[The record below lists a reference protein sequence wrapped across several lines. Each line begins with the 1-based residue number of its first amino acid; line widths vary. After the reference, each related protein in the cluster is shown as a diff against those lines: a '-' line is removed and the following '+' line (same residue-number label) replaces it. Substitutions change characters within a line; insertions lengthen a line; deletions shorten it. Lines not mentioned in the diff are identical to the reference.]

1 MIGGAAGEP
10 MRGRAP
16 RRQLWLLLGA
26 GAIAVAVLTIVV
38 LAVRPAPAAT
48 NDVSI
53 DVVLRTPAE
62 ATMHTTSGDCVID
75 DHRLMLLE
83 SADAVALVD
92 GTSISVT
99 LSQGTY
105 RPAPDAAPDGPTV
118 DVRIASALEDGTPTE
133 TWMGSDATS
142 TVNVAGAAGEG
153 TVDFS
158 GLVLRPASELRDPID
173 VAGSISWTCKPAT

>member
-1 MIGGAAGEP
+1 MTGGAAGRP
-10 MRGRAP
+10 IQGSAR
-16 RRQLWLLLGA
+16 RRQPWLILGA
-26 GAIAVAVLTIVV
+26 AIVIAVVIVV
-38 LAVRPAPAAT
+38 ALALRPGPAAS
-48 NDVSI
+48 NEVSI

-62 ATMHTTSGDCVID
+62 ATMHTTSGDCLVLED
-75 DHRLMLLE
+75 RLMLLE

-105 RPAPDAAPDGPTV
+105 RPAPDASPDQLTV

-142 TVNVAGAAGEG
+142 TVTVSGTAGDGM
-153 TVDFS
+153 VDFS
-158 GLVLRPASELRDPID
+158 KLVLRPASELRDPID
-173 VAGSISWTCKPAT
+173 VAGSISWTCEPAT

>member
-1 MIGGAAGEP
+1 MNGGAAGRP
-10 MRGRAP
+10 IQGSAR
-16 RRQLWLLLGA
+16 RRQLWLILGA
-26 GAIAVAVLTIVV
+26 AAIVIAVVIVV
-38 LAVRPAPAAT
+38 ALALRPGPAAS
-48 NDVSI
+48 NEVSI

-62 ATMHTTSGDCVID
+62 ATMHTTSGDCLVLED
-75 DHRLMLLE
+75 RLMLLE

-105 RPAPDAAPDGPTV
+105 RPAPDASPDQLTV

-142 TVNVAGAAGEG
+142 AVTVTGAAREG
-153 TVDFS
+153 SVEFS
-158 GLVLRPASELRDPID
+158 GLVLRPGSELRSPID
-173 VAGSISWTCKPAT
+173 VAGSISWSCEPRS